1 MSGGSDAALRQ
12 PTIVSIQPGQI
23 SSEGGEI
30 VKIFGFSLDLVR
42 EPYVQFGSNDSVVAS
57 LVNSTEIT
65 CKSPKMLPR
74 TLQEGYWVLVRIT
87 DLVTFWSN
95 SIQLFVEP
103 PPEVLSLSPFSGP
116 SFGGTTIS
124 ILGRNFLPTFSLVC
138 LFSNDDGETRIP
150 ATWRSRNRVD
160 CISPP
165 WSIPNGT
172 ESVDVLVALLSG
184 TRTGQETLLSY
195 RFATPITVANVAVPN
210 SDIPCIVERKMGLD
224 HLDSIQTFTIKA
236 VHSTNSSARYEL
248 LRVSGATT
256 GGKESE
262 AHEFF
267 HEVDYPFS
275 LMVGEGVMD
284 LPVPLDT
291 PGVLC
296 TLPPWVKSNDAAVI
310 PDDFVQWS
318 GSGITGFNRGSSCD
332 PAHHTF
338 RCKTINT

>member
-1 MSGGSDAALRQ
+1 
-12 PTIVSIQPGQI
+12 
-23 SSEGGEI
+23 

-42 EPYVQFGSNDSVVAS
+42 EPYVQFGSNDPVVAS
-57 LVNSTEIT
+57 FVNSTEIS
-65 CKSPKMLPR
+65 CISPEMLPR

-124 ILGRNFLPTFSLVC
+124 ILGRNFLPTFSLAC

-184 TRTGQETLLSY
+184 TRSGQETLLSY
-195 RFATPITVANVAVPN
+195 RFAAPITVANGAVPN
-210 SDIPCIVERKMGLD
+210 SEVHDISCIVDRKMGLD
-224 HLDSIQTFTIKA
+224 HLDSIETFTIKA
-236 VHSTNSSARYEL
+236 VHSTNKSARYEL
-248 LRVSGATT
+248 LRVSGTT
-256 GGKESE
+256 DGGKESE

-267 HEVDYPFS
+267 PEVDYPFS
-275 LMVGEGVMD
+275 LMVGERVM
-284 LPVPLDT
+284 
-291 PGVLC
+291 C
-296 TLPPWVKSNDAAVI
+296 TLPPWVKSNSNDVAVI
-310 PDDFVQWS
+310 PDDLAHPSVS
-318 GSGITGFNRGSSCD
+318 GTTGFNRGSSCD
-332 PAHHTF
+332 SAYHTF
-338 RCKTINT
+338 RCKTIKYLNRKL